1 MSRIMVVDDE
11 AIITSQMEDYLK
23 MLGYEVAGI
32 ANSGEVAVE
41 LARKLHPDL
50 ILMDIVMRR
59 HKMDGITA
67 SEIIKKETD
76 IPVIFMTAYGGDKV
90 LERVKTVEPVGF
102 IVKPFQENELKVAI
116 EMALYRKEM
125 EKRLRE
131 SEEKYRSVVNAAA
144 DAIFTVDSAGNV
156 VFWNQ
161 AAVNLFGYTPE
172 EAVSHQFT
180 RFLPDEISATLTAEM
195 EKIVS
200 KKHSSLVGKILESHG
215 IQKDGGTFPIE
226 FNWTTWK
233 VRGGI
238 FFTIIARDITE
249 RKKIEHMKSDFV
261 SLVSHQLKTPVAGIM
276 GCIDNMLM
284 GLTGGLTDKQKQYLE
299 VMQEISSRNFRV
311 ITNLL
316 NVSRIER
323 GIVSVDLRPWSL
335 KDLVLLAVKGYRE
348 AIEKKK
354 LKLSIEEPPVEVRI
368 KADKDKLVEAL
379 INCVDNAVKFTD
391 AGGITIRIRRNNSF
405 GVVEIE
411 DTGPGLSEQ
420 ANQALFTRE
429 RVLTGPPSA
438 KEGCGLG
445 LYTAREFVKLQNG
458 RVSARSTPGKGSTFI
473 FDMPLAKADLA

>member
-1 MSRIMVVDDE
+1 MCRIMVVDDE

-23 MLGYEVAGI
+23 MLGYDVAGI
-32 ANSGEVAVE
+32 ANSGEEAID
-41 LARKLHPDL
+41 LAKKVHPDL

-59 HKMDGITA
+59 NKIDGITT
-67 SEIIKKETD
+67 SEIIKKEFD
-76 IPVIFMTAYGGDKV
+76 IPVIFMTAYGGDKI
-90 LERVKTVEPVGF
+90 LERVKSAEPVGF

-116 EMALYRKEM
+116 EMALYRREM

-131 SEEKYRSVVNAAA
+131 SEEKYRSLVNAAA
-144 DAIFTVDSAGNV
+144 DAIFTVDAAGNV

-172 EAVSHQFT
+172 EAVSHRFT
-180 RFLPDEISATLTAEM
+180 RFLPQGDSATLTEEM
-195 EKIVS
+195 QKIIH
-200 KKHSSLVGKILESHG
+200 KKHSDLAGRTQESHG
-215 IQKDGGTFPIE
+215 IRKDGGTFPLE
-226 FNWTTWK
+226 FNWTSWK
-233 VRGGI
+233 VRDGV
-238 FFTIIARDITE
+238 FFTIIARDVTE
-249 RKKIEHMKSDFV
+249 RKKIEQMKSDFV

-284 GLTGGLTDKQKQYLE
+284 GLTGGLTEKQKQYLE

-323 GIVSVDLRPWSL
+323 GVVSVELKPWRL
-335 KDLVLLAVKGYRE
+335 KDLVVLAVKGYRE

-354 LKLSIEEPPVEVRI
+354 LHLKIEEPPGEVRV

-379 INCVDNAVKFTD
+379 INCIDNAVKFTD
-391 AGGITIRIRRNNSF
+391 AGGITIRIHRTKAF

-420 ANQALFTRE
+420 VLQALFTRE
-429 RVLTGPPSA
+429 RVLTGGPSV

-458 RVSARSTPGKGSTFI
+458 RVSARSAPGKGSMFI
-473 FDMPLAKADLA
+473 FDIPLIDADVA